1 MRAMDT
7 DSTRSLT
14 YAEMA
19 AVMGITLASA
29 KNLTRR
35 KRWAR
40 TRSNE
45 GHVRILVPLDY
56 LAESEGKG
64 RREGPSASPHE
75 GPVDGRREA
84 LGVIADLVRQLAST
98 EAAKEAI
105 EKALAEAVSKGEA
118 DRAMASA
125 AAVREAAMK
134 ATLEAVRDERDRLLT
149 REHLREQR
157 RFWRRLVG

>member
-1 MRAMDT
+1 MDT
-7 DSTRSLT
+7 DHTRSLT

-56 LAESEGKG
+56 LAESEGGG
-64 RREGPSASPHE
+64 RREGPGVSPRE
-75 GPVDGRREA
+75 GGGDGRRDA
-84 LGVIADLVRQLAST
+84 LGVITALERHVARI
-98 EAAKEAI
+98 EAAREAA
-105 EKALAEAVSKGEA
+105 EKALAEAVSKGEQ
-118 DRAMASA
+118 DRAMAAA

-134 ATLEAVRDERDRLLT
+134 ATLEAVTAERDRLLT

-157 RFWRRLVG
+157 RWYRRLLGA

>member
-1 MRAMDT
+1 MDT

-45 GHVRILVPLDY
+45 GHVRILVPIDY
-56 LAESEGKG
+56 LADGEGDG
-64 RREGPSASPHE
+64 RREGPGASPRE
-75 GPVDGRREA
+75 GGGDGRRHA
-84 LGVIADLVRQLAST
+84 LSVIADLVRQVART
-98 EAAKEAI
+98 EAAKEAV

-149 REHLREQR
+149 RQHLRESR
-157 RFWRRLVG
+157 RWHRRLVGG

>member
-1 MRAMDT
+1 MMAPSMRAMDT

-35 KRWAR
+35 KRWPR

-75 GPVDGRREA
+75 GRRY
-84 LGVIADLVRQLAST
+84 
-98 EAAKEAI
+98 EAAGR
-105 EKALAEAVSKGEA
+105 LS
-118 DRAMASA
+118 ASSP
-125 AAVREAAMK
+125 
-134 ATLEAVRDERDRLLT
+134 T
-149 REHLREQR
+149 
-157 RFWRRLVG
+157 

>member
-40 TRSNE
+40 TRLNQ
-45 GHVRILVPLDY
+45 GHVQILVPLDH
-56 LAESEGKG
+56 LAESEGDG
-64 RREGPSASPHE
+64 RREGHGASPRE
-75 GPVDGRREA
+75 GGDDGRRDA
-84 LGVIADLVRQLAST
+84 LGVIPALERHVARIGAAR
-98 EAAKEAI
+98 EAA
-105 EKALAEAVSKGEA
+105 EKALAEAVGKGITGR
-118 DRAMASA
+118 RA
-125 AAVREAAMK
+125 
-134 ATLEAVRDERDRLLT
+134 
-149 REHLREQR
+149 
-157 RFWRRLVG
+157 

>member
-1 MRAMDT
+1 MDT

-45 GHVRILVPLDY
+45 SHVRILVPLDY
-56 LAESEGKG
+56 LADSEGDG
-64 RREGPSASPHE
+64 RHEGSGASPREG
-75 GPVDGRREA
+75 GGDGRRDA
-84 LGVIADLVRQLAST
+84 LGVIAALERHVARI
-98 EAAKEAI
+98 EAAKEAG
-105 EKALAEAVSKGEA
+105 A
-118 DRAMASA
+118 
-125 AAVREAAMK
+125 
-134 ATLEAVRDERDRLLT
+134 
-149 REHLREQR
+149 
-157 RFWRRLVG
+157 RF